1 MTAQVN
7 PSAGTLIVVNE
18 MPWHS
23 PPKAGGSCGFLY
35 PRACTVGRST
45 NQAHLK
51 DMSRLDRLPSS
62 IGDFFRSNA
71 SVPQGLILPSSR
83 APQSAEQKFANKVL
97 NYSPKTTQDLDD
109 FNAQPVEFYNRQ
121 PVLQEHALKLLSNNI
136 DPLLDA
142 GADLN
147 AEADDQTALT
157 VAVAREDFSPAHFPR
172 RAGAIDEQGK

>member
-1 MTAQVN
+1 M
-7 PSAGTLIVVNE
+7 
-18 MPWHS
+18 
-23 PPKAGGSCGFLY
+23 
-35 PRACTVGRST
+35 
-45 NQAHLK
+45 
-51 DMSRLDRLPSS
+51 
-62 IGDFFRSNA
+62 
-71 SVPQGLILPSSR
+71 PSSR

-121 PVLQEHALKLLSNNI
+121 PVPPGHVLELLSNNI

-157 VAVAREDFSPAHFPR
+157 VAVARGDFSPAHFPC